1 MTAQPFAEAAHR
13 NGPAIRAVLRH
24 EFAAVDNVLEIGS
37 GTGQHAVLIGDAMP
51 QLTWQTSDLEEHH
64 GAIRAWLSAAGLAN
78 VHQPMVLDVRDAE
91 LPKASYGAVFS
102 ANTAH
107 IMSQS
112 TVARMFALVSWVLRD
127 DGVFC
132 LYGPFRQS
140 GRFNVESNKQFHRS
154 LQRSDSAMGIRDLEE
169 LDDLGFEGG
178 LRRRRLYA
186 MPANN
191 HLCVWSKSS
200 VGIAI

>member
-13 NGPAIRAVLRH
+13 NGPAIRTVLRL
-24 EFAAVDNVLEIGS
+24 ELAAVEDVLEIGS
-37 GTGQHAVLIGDAMP
+37 GTGQHAVLFGEALP
-51 QLTWQTSDLEEHH
+51 HLTWQTSDLEEHH
-64 GAIRAWLSAAGLAN
+64 GAIKAWLSAAGPAN
-78 VHQPMVLDVRDAE
+78 VRQPLVLDVRDAE
-91 LPKASYGAVFS
+91 LPEATYGAVFS

-112 TVARMFALVSWVLRD
+112 TVSKMFALVSRVLRD

-132 LYGPFRQS
+132 LYGPFRQF
-140 GRFNVESNKQFHRS
+140 GRFNAESNERFHRS
-154 LQRSDSAMGIRDLEE
+154 LQRSDSAMGIRHLEE
-169 LDDLGFEGG
+169 LDGLGFAGG

-200 VGIAI
+200 AESAT